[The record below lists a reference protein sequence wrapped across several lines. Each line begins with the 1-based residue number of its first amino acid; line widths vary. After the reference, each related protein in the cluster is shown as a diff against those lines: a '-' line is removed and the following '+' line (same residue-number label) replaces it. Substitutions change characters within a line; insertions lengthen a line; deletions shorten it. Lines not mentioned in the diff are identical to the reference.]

1 MGHAQDCGRAG
12 IGAVL
17 VLAAWSPARSAA
29 PRSVFRGFLK
39 LFVRPHSVSVYSP
52 LGCLEPLISRPGAH
66 GSLSSAEGIAG
77 GLPSPGA
84 SGGAELAQ
92 GAGGTVLGAAGS
104 ELFPKSRRGFAA
116 TRGHLLDSERRSTG
130 GWGKPECRGFIKTR
144 SASWGQ
150 FSAESKLCV
159 SLG

>member
-84 SGGAELAQ
+84 SGALSWLRVLGGRCWVRRGPSYFPKVAGDLRPPGATYWTASVGALV
-92 GAGGTVLGAAGS
+92 AGGS
-104 ELFPKSRRGFAA
+104 
-116 TRGHLLDSERRSTG
+116 
-130 GWGKPECRGFIKTR
+130 R
-144 SASWGQ
+144 SAEAS
-150 FSAESKLCV
+150 
-159 SLG
+159 